1 MTQDQ
6 YGQARDSGPVRG
18 QVVEDDE
25 TEEFSDGQDKKM
37 TTFQKVASAL
47 RGDRLDR
54 DEADQGQVPAD
65 QMGTAAPTTTGP
77 DVPASGQTTQPG
89 NTPYTTPRDEAEA
102 ADTREALDAQ
112 DATARAQG
120 PNGTYPNGTITA
132 TGPAA
137 QRRDYWDTPETSG
150 TGEGNVAAVASPD
163 VPVTDTDRDLLARQD
178 TTIGQDTAVGQD
190 TTVGYD
196 TTLGRGTAADQ
207 DAAMGQN
214 AGMGQGTRTGQ
225 GTAGVQQS
233 TATQPDTY
241 GTEAAAAGIGTN
253 AADSGYQD
261 EAVTGTSPAD
271 SGYQDQAA
279 TTTIPD
285 VPVTQTPG
293 DAAQPERPD
302 GAGRHAAQE
311 QELRPGEAT
320 DSLDDL
326 GDLAYGNLI
335 PDAADFTVQWEQ
347 IQFKF
352 VDDPHASVT
361 EAAEI
366 VAQVTARMEAAIQE
380 RQRAIQARQQAIQE
394 RQQSLRGRWGEGAQ
408 ADTETLRETL
418 RMYRA
423 FLDQLIGP
431 KA

>member
-6 YGQARDSGPVRG
+6 YGQARDSGAVRG

-25 TEEFSDGQDKKM
+25 TEEFSDGQEKKM

-54 DEADQGQVPAD
+54 DDPDQGQVPAD
-65 QMGTAAPTTTGP
+65 QMGTASQTATGSDVMAP
-77 DVPASGQTTQPG
+77 GQTAQPG
-89 NTPYTTPRDEAEA
+89 TTPYTTPRDEAEA
-102 ADTREALDAQ
+102 ADTSEALDAQ
-112 DATARAQG
+112 DATASAQG
-120 PNGTYPNGTITA
+120 TNGTYPNGTSTP
-132 TGPAA
+132 TGSGA
-137 QRRDYWDTPETSG
+137 QQRDYWDTPGTSG
-150 TGEGNVAAVASPD
+150 TSEGEITAVTSPD
-163 VPVTDTDRDLLARQD
+163 VPVTATGADPLGRRDTPVGPDATVGPEATVGPDA
-178 TTIGQDTAVGQD
+178 AVGPD
-190 TTVGYD
+190 TTVGP
-196 TTLGRGTAADQ
+196 GT
-207 DAAMGQN
+207 
-214 AGMGQGTRTGQ
+214 
-225 GTAGVQQS
+225 GVQDP
-233 TATQPDTY
+233 TVTQPDTY
-241 GTEAAAAGIGTN
+241 GTPAAT
-253 AADSGYQD
+253 
-261 EAVTGTSPAD
+261 TGTGTYPAD
-271 SGYQDQAA
+271 SGDNAANPGYQGQAA
-279 TTTIPD
+279 TATIPD

-293 DAAQPERPD
+293 DAAEADAPA
-302 GAGRHAAQE
+302 GAGRHAAQG

-320 DSLDDL
+320 DTLDDL

-335 PDAADFTVQWEQ
+335 PDAADFTEQWQQ

-361 EAAEI
+361 EAAEV

-380 RQRAIQARQQAIQE
+380 RQRAIEARQRAIAD
-394 RQQSLRGRWGEGAQ
+394 QQRSLRGRWGEGSQ

>member
-6 YGQARDSGPVRG
+6 YGQAQDSGPVRG

-54 DEADQGQVPAD
+54 DEPDQGQVPAD
-65 QMGTAAPTTTGP
+65 QMGTAAPTATGP
-77 DVPASGQTTQPG
+77 DVAVPGQTTQAGTRPD
-89 NTPYTTPRDEAEA
+89 TTPRDEAEA
-102 ADTREALDAQ
+102 TDAGEALDAQ
-112 DATARAQG
+112 DATATAQG
-120 PNGTYPNGTITA
+120 PNGTYPNGTITT
-132 TGPAA
+132 TGSGA
-137 QRRDYWDTPETSG
+137 QRDYWDAPGTSG
-150 TGEGNVAAVASPD
+150 TGESNVAAVTSPD
-163 VPVTDTDRDLLARQD
+163 VPVTDTDADPLAR
-178 TTIGQDTAVGQD
+178 QDTAVGQD

-196 TTLGRGTAADQ
+196 TTLGEGTAAGQ

-214 AGMGQGTRTGQ
+214 AGMGQGDRVGRDTS
-225 GTAGVQQS
+225 GVQQP
-233 TATQPDTY
+233 TATQPDVY
-241 GTEAAAAGIGTN
+241 GTEAAATGTGTSAADSGYQDQAVTATN
-253 AADSGYQD
+253 PADSGYQD
-261 EAVTGTSPAD
+261 EA
-271 SGYQDQAA
+271 A
-279 TTTIPD
+279 TATIPD

-293 DAAQPERPD
+293 DATEADAAEAD
-302 GAGRHAAQE
+302 ATGGAGRRAAQG
-311 QELRPGEAT
+311 QELHPGEAT
-320 DSLDDL
+320 GSLDDL

-335 PDAADFTVQWEQ
+335 PDAADFTEQWQQ

-361 EAAEI
+361 EAAEV

-380 RQRAIQARQQAIQE
+380 RQRAIEARQRAIADQ
-394 RQQSLRGRWGEGAQ
+394 QQSLRGRWGEGAE